1 MLPALLAVAVSP
13 AAVTASEC
21 CNIHENL
28 ISLIILVINWP
39 KEEPNQTYSPGKKDS
54 VNCALSVFKVCVLK
68 DWTDNCLFNSPEF
81 GIKEFVVIFVG
92 ACLERLRLSCGRCAV
107 RSS

>member
-1 MLPALLAVAVSP
+1 MCCKGVLRLANILLTRSKTFARLSTFAHLALLPALLAVAVSP

-39 KEEPNQTYSPGKKDS
+39 KEEPNQTYSPVK
-54 VNCALSVFKVCVLK
+54 
-68 DWTDNCLFNSPEF
+68 
-81 GIKEFVVIFVG
+81 IQ
-92 ACLERLRLSCGRCAV
+92 
-107 RSS
+107 